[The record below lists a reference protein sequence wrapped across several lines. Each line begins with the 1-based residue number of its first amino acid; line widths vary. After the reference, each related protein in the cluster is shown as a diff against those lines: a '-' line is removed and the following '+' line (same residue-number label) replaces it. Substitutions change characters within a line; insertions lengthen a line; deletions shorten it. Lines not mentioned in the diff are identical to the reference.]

1 MPDTSFVSLRQ
12 SFQKVIYSSGTYTG
26 CLLFCFILLISCRTG
41 REIREYNANVMPA
54 YNALERLIGPRANE
68 FVLRLTNH
76 ATDQVT
82 ISTARGEVIIEGSS
96 IPAICY
102 GAYTYLRKIGAVHIS
117 WEGNRVSLPAQWPDQ
132 SLQTLQSPFVY
143 RQYLNVCAF
152 GYTTV
157 WWDWERWEKEIDW
170 MAIRGINM
178 PSAMEG
184 QEAVYLRLWKEMG
197 LTEADIL
204 QHFSGAAFLP
214 WHRMGNIN
222 GYGGPLP
229 MSFIKKKEVLQKQ
242 ILERMRSLGMQPVVP
257 AFSGYVPAKLKDKF
271 QSAQIRQLEPW
282 EKGFEGTYMLDPK
295 DPLFLTIG
303 KRFIELYQEMYG
315 DASFYLADSFNEMKP
330 PVTPANKQS
339 LLAEY
344 GEAVYKS
351 IQQGDSSATWV
362 MQGWLFGNDSV
373 FWDTTSIQSFLSKVP
388 PSKMIIQDFGND
400 RYPGIWKRTKAYGGK
415 QWTYG
420 YVHNYGGSNPVYGDF
435 DFYNEEVTGLLNN
448 TDKRNL
454 VGYGVLP
461 EGLNNN
467 SVVYEY
473 IYDLSWSPEG
483 VAWKDWIRQY
493 SMDRYGYISD
503 NILTSWDLLKE
514 SVFQTRYWTPRWWNG
529 GGAYLLFKRPTANI
543 VDFKGYPGDNQKL
556 RNAVQRLLKDTGHNK
571 PGTLLIYD
579 LVEFTRHYMSMYI
592 DSLLIDATKA
602 YKAGNLSQGDALAD
616 KSFFIAEKLD
626 TLIGV
631 QEFNVLD
638 YWLEGASRYGDNKQE
653 SALYV
658 QNARTQITIWGG
670 DNLKDYA
677 SKSWQGMYRGF
688 YVPRWKMFFE
698 EMKKAHA
705 AGKKFDEEATRLK
718 ILQWEEEWV
727 KKSDIFMHIYPED
740 APERVSELLKL

>member
-483 VAWKDWIRQY
+483 IAWKDWIRQY

-579 LVEFTRHYMSMYI
+579 LVEFTRHYMSMHI

-653 SALYV
+653 YALYV

-740 APERVSELLKL
+740 APERVAELLKL

>member
-229 MSFIKKKEVLQKQ
+229 MSFFKKKEVLQKQ

-483 VAWKDWIRQY
+483 IAWKDWIRQY

-579 LVEFTRHYMSMYI
+579 LVEFTRHYMSMHI

-740 APERVSELLKL
+740 APERVAELLKL

>member
-1 MPDTSFVSLRQ
+1 MLDTSFVSLRQ

-483 VAWKDWIRQY
+483 IAWKDWIRQY

-579 LVEFTRHYMSMYI
+579 LVEFTRHYMSMHI

-740 APERVSELLKL
+740 APERVAELLKL

>member
-1 MPDTSFVSLRQ
+1 MTHYA
-12 SFQKVIYSSGTYTG
+12 FQGKPVLKTIYSIGTYTG
-26 CLLFCFILLISCRTG
+26 FIVACFILLICCRSG
-41 REIREYNANVMPA
+41 KEVREYNANVMPA
-54 YNALERLIGPRANE
+54 YNVLERLIGPRANE
-68 FVLRLTNH
+68 LVLRLTNH
-76 ATDQVT
+76 ASDQVT
-82 ISTARGEVIIEGSS
+82 ISTARGEVFIEGNS

-102 GAYTYLRKIGAVHIS
+102 GAYTYLREIGAVHIS
-117 WEGNRVSLPAQWPDQ
+117 WEGNRVSLPAQWPDR
-132 SLQTLQSPFVY
+132 SLQTLQTPFTY

-197 LTEADIL
+197 LAEADIL

-229 MSFIKKKEVLQKQ
+229 MSYITKKEALQKQ
-242 ILERMRSLGMQPVVP
+242 ILERMRSLGMHPVVP

-271 QSAQIRQLEPW
+271 QEAHIRQLEPW

-330 PVTPANKQS
+330 PVTADNKQN

-351 IQQGDSSATWV
+351 IQQADSSATWV

-435 DFYNEEVTGLLNN
+435 EFYNEEVTGLVNS

-461 EGLNNN
+461 EGLHNN

-473 IYDLSWSPEG
+473 IYDLSWSGQGIE
-483 VAWKDWIRQY
+483 WEKWIKQY
-493 SMDRYGYISD
+493 SQDRYGYISD
-503 NILTSWDLLKE
+503 DILSSWDLLKE
-514 SVFQTRYWTPRWWNG
+514 SVFQTCYWTPRWWNG

-543 VDFKGYPGDNQKL
+543 VDFKGYPGDK
-556 RNAVQRLLKDTGHNK
+556 QRLRQALQLLLKETEKNK
-571 PGTLLIYD
+571 TNTLLAHD
-579 LVEFTRHYMSMYI
+579 LVEFTRHYISMYI
-592 DSLLIDATKA
+592 DSILIDAVKA
-602 YKAGNLSQGDALAD
+602 YKAGNVLQGDALAN
-616 KSFFIAEKLD
+616 KTFLIAEKLD
-626 TLIGV
+626 TLIGT
-631 QEFNVLD
+631 QHLNVLGS
-638 YWLEGASRYGDNKQE
+638 WLEDASRYGDNAQE
-653 SALYV
+653 SERYI

-677 SKSWQGMYRGF
+677 SKSWQGMYKDF
-688 YVPRWKMFFE
+688 YVPRWKIFFE
-698 EMKKAHA
+698 EMKKARA
-705 AGKKFDEEATRLK
+705 AGKPLDEEAVRLK
-718 ILQWEEEWV
+718 ILKWEEAWDNQ
-727 KKSDIFMHIYPED
+727 KDIP
-740 APERVSELLKL
+740 ARVYKDDVAKRVTELLVL

>member
-1 MPDTSFVSLRQ
+1 MPDTSFVRFGQ
-12 SFQKVIYSSGTYTG
+12 SVHKALYSSGKYTG

-102 GAYTYLRKIGAVHIS
+102 GAYTYLRKVGAVHIS
-117 WEGNRVSLPAQWPDQ
+117 WEGNRVSLPTQWPDLP
-132 SLQTLQSPFVY
+132 LQTLQSPFVY

-157 WWDWERWEKEIDW
+157 WWNWERWEKEIDW

-197 LTEADIL
+197 LTDADIL
-204 QHFSGAAFLP
+204 EHFSGAAFLP

-229 MSFIKKKEVLQKQ
+229 MSYIKKKEALQKQ

-257 AFSGYVPAKLKDKF
+257 AFSGYVPAKLKEKF

-303 KRFIELYQEMYG
+303 KRFIEIYQEMYG

-330 PVTPANKQS
+330 PVTAANKQS

-435 DFYNEEVTGLLNN
+435 EFYNEEVTGLLNN

-461 EGLNNN
+461 EGLHNN

-473 IYDLSWSPEG
+473 IYDLSWSGEG
-483 VAWKDWIRQY
+483 IVGEDWIKQY
-493 SMDRYGYISD
+493 IQDRYGYTSEDIVA
-503 NILTSWDLLKE
+503 SWDLLKE
-514 SVFQTRYWTPRWWNG
+514 SVFQTRYWTPRWWKG
-529 GGAYLLFKRPTANI
+529 GGAYLLFKRPTAGI
-543 VDFKGYPGDNQKL
+543 VEFTGYPSDKPKL
-556 RNAVQRLLKDTGHNK
+556 RKALQLLLKEAEKNK
-571 PGTLLIYD
+571 NNPLLAHD
-579 LVEFTRHYMSMYI
+579 LVEFTRHYMSMHI
-592 DSLLIDATKA
+592 DSILIDATKA
-602 YKAGNLSQGDALAD
+602 YKSGNITQGDALAS
-616 KSFFIAEKLD
+616 KTFLLAGKLD

-631 QEFNVLD
+631 QQLNVLGS
-638 YWLEGASRYGDNKQE
+638 WLDDASRYGDNAQE
-653 SALYV
+653 SELYI

-677 SKSWQGMYRGF
+677 SKSWQGMYKDF

-705 AGKKFDEEATRLK
+705 TGKKFDEDAVRLQ
-718 ILQWEEEWV
+718 ILKWEENWDNR
-727 KKSDIFMHIYPED
+727 KDIPAHIDVQD
-740 APERVSELLKL
+740 ATARVAELMTL